1 MRGVFEELFPAA
13 DRGIIRTSLRLV
25 TSFRLERLPPR
36 VDLARSPGRP
46 ELSAICA
53 FETFKRGLE
62 STLSGHRGCA

>member
-1 MRGVFEELFPAA
+1 MQGVFEELFPAA

-53 FETFKRGLE
+53 KLTAGVDVLR
-62 STLSGHRGCA
+62 T